1 MEINELIEYVFSF
14 TINPT
19 PETNEQLIFLK
30 YMASSVDGEPLV
42 TMEMLE
48 QAISERL
55 SLWFPALFLV
65 PTNRPNDETAAIANN
80 NIILYFYRCYQRLVT
95 RCQNKSSLRFECR
108 KIKEI
113 ILRRASVALKQPNL
127 YENQSISEQWLEL
140 VKIYYDATKE
150 HNEFLSHAIAAL
162 CSEND
167 LLSHDSIHPIF
178 DEIFEKAARYTST
191 ITIDKWAFLVL
202 SGFVIDGAN
211 PKVAELIV
219 EQFTRSQGNDN
230 IFDKLLT
237 IFLGIDN
244 PEACVPFEQK
254 VLNHFYF
261 FGQKC
266 YY

>member
-30 YMASSVDGEPLV
+30 YMASFGDEPLM
-42 TMEMLE
+42 TMKMLE

-55 SLWFPALFLV
+55 SLWFLALFRV
-65 PTNRPNDETAAIANN
+65 PNNKPNDETAAIENN

-140 VKIYYDATKE
+140 LKIYYDATKE

-178 DEIFEKAARYTST
+178 DEIFEKAARNTS
-191 ITIDKWAFLVL
+191 
-202 SGFVIDGAN
+202 
-211 PKVAELIV
+211 IV
-219 EQFTRSQGNDN
+219 QQFTQNRESKD
-230 IFDKLLT
+230 IFANLLS
-237 IFLGIDN
+237 IFLGIEK
-244 PEACVPFEQK
+244 PEACVQFEQK
-254 VLNHFYF
+254 VINHFGFFFAEHLLLSLEKFQIKNAKCDFYF
-261 FGQKC
+261 R
-266 YY
+266 